1 MEVCAYLGPLPWV
14 LGVPVGGGVFRGGEA
29 FASFALGCRPAT
41 VIDSAEMVLL
51 SSVSSA
57 FS

>member
-1 MEVCAYLGPLPWV
+1 MEVCACLGPLPWA
-14 LGVPVGGGVFRGGEA
+14 LGVPVEGEVFRGGEA
-29 FASFALGCRPAT
+29 FTSLALGCRPAT
-41 VIDSAEMVLL
+41 VTNSAKMVLL